1 MARITLNFVLKIDS
15 VELQI
20 YNYNVLG
27 KEMGEY
33 NWIIEPN
40 YIIEKKW
47 IIKLFIMLFT
57 YYISVS
63 YIALYPINNL
73 ICCVSPST
81 SFAYHNFKLIYII
94 CYIYRY
100 SLYIY
105 IHYNHYIRYL
115 FSILNSKY
123 PSTIIYIVYILISLS
138 ICAFSLSSFQIVV
151 HSANSLK

>member
-1 MARITLNFVLKIDS
+1 MARITFNFVLKIDS
-15 VELQI
+15 VELQR

-73 ICCVSPST
+73 ICCGTPLT
-81 SFAYHNFKLIYII
+81 CFAYHNFKLIYII
-94 CYIYRY
+94 CYIYRL
-100 SLYIY
+100 SIYIY
-105 IHYNHYIRYL
+105 TIMTIFDII

-123 PSTIIYIVYILISLS
+123 PSTIMYIVYIIICLS
-138 ICAFSLSSFQIVV
+138 IRAFSLSSFQIVV